1 MTVEPMR
8 HPDETVIRRCD
19 DPVFANRDTA
29 SATNERQGNRMEKWI
44 TRSVALL
51 CATGSVAL
59 FWTFGVFLAVP
70 WGESRMLSLNSVEW
84 QVLGIP
90 LLIGMAV
97 TWGALHILA
106 IADREAH
113 PRLYFASCV
122 LLVIVSAMAVIG
134 GMAWTADRAAV
145 FAS

>member
-1 MTVEPMR
+1 
-8 HPDETVIRRCD
+8 
-19 DPVFANRDTA
+19 
-29 SATNERQGNRMEKWI
+29 MEKWI

-106 IADREAH
+106 IADRADN
-113 PRLYFASCV
+113 PRTYYTFCV
-122 LLVIVSAMAVIG
+122 ALLIAAILAVAD
-134 GMAWTADRAAV
+134 GMAWTAARIA
-145 FAS
+145 